1 MKKVIIT
8 ADSTCDLS
16 EQLIKQYDIR
26 IAPLGVSLGDHS
38 GFDGVDVT
46 PEAIYDYV
54 KQTGVL
60 PKTYACTID
69 RYSEVFRS
77 VRDEGFECVHVSISS
92 GFSCTFQNACLAADE
107 FDGVRVVDS
116 LNLSTGSGLVVLEAA
131 IKAQEGWNAD
141 EIYNYATALTSKV
154 DASFVLDDLK
164 YLVKGGRC
172 SAAAALGANLL
183 KLKPCIEVKEGKMGV
198 GKKYRGTMQAVVRQY
213 TKERLS
219 QPGVKYKRD
228 RVFVTHTKMDEGL
241 AEIMIEEVKAS
252 GLFDEI
258 IETTAG
264 CTVTSHC
271 GPNTIGVLFIKE

>member
-1 MKKVIIT
+1 MKKVIVT

-16 EQLIKQYDIR
+16 EELIKKYDIR
-26 IAPLGVSLGDHS
+26 IVPLGVSLGEYS

-46 PEAIYDYV
+46 PDKIYDYV
-54 KQTGVL
+54 NQTGRL
-60 PKTYACTID
+60 PKTSACTIPD
-69 RYSEVFRS
+69 YVNVFKGIK
-77 VRDEGFECVHVSISS
+77 DEGFDCVHISISS
-92 GFSCTFQNACLAADE
+92 NFSCTFQNACLAADD

-116 LNLSTGSGLVVLEAA
+116 LNLSTGSGHVVIEAA
-131 IKAQEGWNAD
+131 IKAQEGYSAD
-141 EIYNYATALTSKV
+141 DIYNYATAITPKV

-183 KLKPCIEVKEGKMGV
+183 KLKPCIEVRDGKMGV
-198 GKKYRGTMQAVVRQY
+198 GKKYRGAMEAVVRQY
-213 TKERLS
+213 ARERLS

-228 RVFVTHTKMDEGL
+228 RVFVTHTKMSAGL
-241 AEIMIEEVKAS
+241 TEAVEEEVRAT
-252 GLFDEI
+252 GLFDEVI
-258 IETTAG
+258 NTTAG

>member
-1 MKKVIIT
+1 MKKVIVT

-16 EQLIKQYDIR
+16 EQLIKKYDIR
-26 IAPLGVSLGDHS
+26 IVPLGVSLGDRS
-38 GFDGVDVT
+38 GFDGVDIT
-46 PEAIYDYV
+46 PDDIYDYV
-54 KQTGVL
+54 NQTGRL
-60 PKTYACTID
+60 PKTHACSID
-69 RYSEVFRS
+69 QYSKVFKS
-77 VRDEGFECVHVSISS
+77 IRDEGYECVHVCISS

-107 FDGVRVVDS
+107 FEGVRVVDS
-116 LNLSTGSGLVVLEAA
+116 LNLSTGSGHVVIEAA
-131 IKAQEGWNAD
+131 IKAQEGWSAD
-141 EIYNYATALTSKV
+141 EIYNFATALTPKV

-198 GKKYRGTMQAVVRQY
+198 GKKYRGAMQTTVRQY
-213 TKERLS
+213 TRERLS

-241 AEIMIEEVKAS
+241 TEAMIEEVKAT

-264 CTVTSHC
+264 CTITSHC